1 MRLGLSTMSFPVS
14 VLLFSLSDYDPH
26 PQYKCDV
33 WLEYHLCRNESS
45 SFSYIFFH
53 ANRGCLSICCFSQP
67 YTIERIYSTFIQVLE
82 YMLPL
87 NFCNFFPNLK
97 PSEGPPATADL
108 CLEQQVVTLALT
120 FNCCSSLCRKV
131 ATQQLLHSP
140 KGPHSATHSMHPCH
154 TLATLYHTL
163 PKEQTLGHTL
173 ALKDCTTF
181 ETPLKRWCLD

>member
-1 MRLGLSTMSFPVS
+1 MDACPFAVS
-14 VLLFSLSDYDPH
+14 PNHMV
-26 PQYKCDV
+26 
-33 WLEYHLCRNESS
+33 
-45 SFSYIFFH
+45 
-53 ANRGCLSICCFSQP
+53 
-67 YTIERIYSTFIQVLE
+67 ERIYSTFFQVLE
-82 YMLPL
+82 YMSPL

-181 ETPLKRWCLD
+181 ETPLKR